1 MCTGVTLHGNWIPAI
16 PAGMT
21 QRYFALHLSFKLYTL
36 SSIMEV
42 IYGLI
47 PLMIILGLAMV
58 VIFFW
63 AVRNG
68 QYEDLEGD
76 ANRILMDED
85 DPNLPKNQKQ
95 DPRNWPDAD
104 DDN

>member
-1 MCTGVTLHGNWIPAI
+1 MD
-16 PAGMT
+16 
-21 QRYFALHLSFKLYTL
+21 
-36 SSIMEV
+36 V

-47 PLMIILGLAMV
+47 PLMIILGLVMV
-58 VIFFW
+58 IIFFW

-76 ANRILMDED
+76 AHRILMDED
-85 DPNLPKNQKQ
+85 DPNLPKNQKKK

-104 DDN
+104 DDH